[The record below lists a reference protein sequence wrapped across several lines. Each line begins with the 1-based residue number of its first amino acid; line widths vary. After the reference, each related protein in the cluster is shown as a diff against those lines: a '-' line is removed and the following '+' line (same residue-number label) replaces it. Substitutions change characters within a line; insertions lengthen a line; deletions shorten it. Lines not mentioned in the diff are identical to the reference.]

1 MEIGISRSGARERPA
16 RDGSWPWRSASL
28 DLVRERHWL
37 GGARRGRLEVGGL
50 CEEGV
55 VGVARGG
62 GVVRGG
68 GGSWWGVVRGGGGWA
83 LGREQRQ
90 RAGQRKRKEKGS
102 KQKHHACFWKENG
115 LRKIFP

>member
-1 MEIGISRSGARERPA
+1 
-16 RDGSWPWRSASL
+16 
-28 DLVRERHWL
+28 
-37 GGARRGRLEVGGL
+37 VGGL

-83 LGREQRQ
+83 LGREQGRE
-90 RAGQRKRKEKGS
+90 REKRKGASRSTTRVFGRKMVYGKFFRKPFS
-102 KQKHHACFWKENG
+102 FFL
-115 LRKIFP
+115 LRIFRSN

>member
-1 MEIGISRSGARERPA
+1 M
-16 RDGSWPWRSASL
+16 
-28 DLVRERHWL
+28 
-37 GGARRGRLEVGGL
+37 GGL

-102 KQKHHACFWKENG
+102 KQKHHACFGGKWFTDFFSVNRFPKVYT
-115 LRKIFP
+115 IFSGQTEKNFR

>member
-1 MEIGISRSGARERPA
+1 VEIGISRSGARETLAQGCEERPA
-16 RDGSWPWRSASL
+16 R
-28 DLVRERHWL
+28 
-37 GGARRGRLEVGGL
+37 GG
-50 CEEGV
+50 
-55 VGVARGG
+55 
-62 GVVRGG
+62 
-68 GGSWWGVVRGGGGWA
+68 GVVRGGGGWA